1 MVNFSLGGPNW
12 PTRRQKA
19 LIVILHVIALGST
32 NHVVVL
38 DQTLRRSRIFNC
50 VVMVET
56 AYMVRR
62 QAILHVHA
70 TKKELPIELPFGGD
84 VDPANIACVTI
95 GFTGNL
101 KIGKCNSGVLCQ
113 RCCRVIGQNEEDD
126 LTTGKMILRNTN

>member
-70 TKKELPIELPFGGD
+70 TKKELPIELPFGG
-84 VDPANIACVTI
+84 
-95 GFTGNL
+95 
-101 KIGKCNSGVLCQ
+101 GKCNSGVLCQ
-113 RCCRVIGQNEEDD
+113 RCCRVIGQNEDDD